1 MKKAFL
7 KRLVAI
13 TFFCFSFLAIKS
25 ESSFNSAICDSILN
39 NEIDVYTTVLREES
53 KNQHYKYDAFFIR
66 I

>member
-25 ESSFNSAICDSILN
+25 ESSFNSAICDSISDN
-39 NEIDVYTTVLREES
+39 GIDDYKTVLSEDA